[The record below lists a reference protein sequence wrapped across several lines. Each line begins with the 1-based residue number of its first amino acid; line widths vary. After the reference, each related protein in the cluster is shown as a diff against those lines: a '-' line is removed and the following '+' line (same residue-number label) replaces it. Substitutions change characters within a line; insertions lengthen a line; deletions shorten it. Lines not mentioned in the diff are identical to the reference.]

1 MIATFT
7 SIVACITGCLCVYC
21 FMVLQHKRTAG
32 KSNILFI
39 GLGLLAL
46 ILWILTLGLERA
58 IAIWLV
64 QIMATGVVLSCGF
77 ALKDARKKQEKTT
90 DNTP

>member
-1 MIATFT
+1 M
-7 SIVACITGCLCVYC
+7 YC
-21 FMVLQHKRTAG
+21 FMVLQRKKTAG
-32 KSNILFI
+32 NSNILFI

-46 ILWILTLGLERA
+46 ILWIFTLGLERA

-77 ALKDARKKQEKTT
+77 ALKDARKKQAKTA
-90 DNTP
+90 DIPS